1 MQHHDATSVGN
12 VCSETI
18 GTGDRYW
25 SPKQGARPLV
35 VQINVFILTPPNFY
49 AIILKKIFLIYINA
63 ILALSI
69 SHLNCC
75 HDVGL
80 SPPLLALLILL
91 LSHDFSYPLEQFVKS
106 IVATVRTIPCQQE
119 IDVLASILQ
128 FGSKIQWD
136 WNTEGKSWCVLAF
149 FEFEIGR
156 FQRNYT
162 VQYNF

>member
-35 VQINVFILTPPNFY
+35 VQINIFILTPPNFY
-49 AIILKKIFLIYINA
+49 ANIFKKNFLVYSNA

-91 LSHDFSYPLEQFVKS
+91 LSHDYSYPLEQFVKS

-128 FGSKIQWD
+128 FGSKIH
-136 WNTEGKSWCVLAF
+136 
-149 FEFEIGR
+149 
-156 FQRNYT
+156 NYISHR
-162 VQYNF
+162 

>member
-1 MQHHDATSVGN
+1 MLQSIVN
-12 VCSETI
+12 NSFRKI
-18 GTGDRYW
+18 RTGEDTGLP
-25 SPKQGARPLV
+25 SKELV
-35 VQINVFILTPPNFY
+35 LYLAQINVFILTPPNFY
-49 AIILKKIFLIYINA
+49 AIIFKKIFLVYSNA

-91 LSHDFSYPLEQFVKS
+91 LSHDYSYPLEQFVES

-136 WNTEGKSWCVLAF
+136 GNTEGKSWCVLAF

>member
-49 AIILKKIFLIYINA
+49 AIIFKKIFLIYSNA

-80 SPPLLALLILL
+80 SPPLLALL
-91 LSHDFSYPLEQFVKS
+91 SGVSCK
-106 IVATVRTIPCQQE
+106 QQE
-119 IDVLASILQ
+119 RHFLCITDLTSDIISDGIKRYDMRIVQFTEILKRSANAKSEVLLMKKKPHALH
-128 FGSKIQWD
+128 
-136 WNTEGKSWCVLAF
+136 
-149 FEFEIGR
+149 
-156 FQRNYT
+156 
-162 VQYNF
+162 

>member
-49 AIILKKIFLIYINA
+49 AIIFKKIFLIYINA

-91 LSHDFSYPLEQFVKS
+91 LSHDFSYPLKKRSGVSCK
-106 IVATVRTIPCQQE
+106 QQE
-119 IDVLASILQ
+119 RHFLCITDLTSDIISDGIKRYDMRIVQFTEILKRSANAKSEVLLMKKKPHALH
-128 FGSKIQWD
+128 
-136 WNTEGKSWCVLAF
+136 
-149 FEFEIGR
+149 
-156 FQRNYT
+156 
-162 VQYNF
+162 

>member
-49 AIILKKIFLIYINA
+49 AIIFKKIFLIYINA

-80 SPPLLALLILL
+80 SPPLLAL
-91 LSHDFSYPLEQFVKS
+91 SSGVSCK
-106 IVATVRTIPCQQE
+106 QQE
-119 IDVLASILQ
+119 RHFLCITDLTSDIISDGIKRYDMRIVQFTEILKRSANAKSEVLLMKKKPHALH
-128 FGSKIQWD
+128 
-136 WNTEGKSWCVLAF
+136 
-149 FEFEIGR
+149 
-156 FQRNYT
+156 
-162 VQYNF
+162 

>member
-49 AIILKKIFLIYINA
+49 AIIFKKIFLVYSNA

-91 LSHDFSYPLEQFVKS
+91 LSHDYSYPLE
-106 IVATVRTIPCQQE
+106 
-119 IDVLASILQ
+119 
-128 FGSKIQWD
+128 
-136 WNTEGKSWCVLAF
+136 
-149 FEFEIGR
+149 
-156 FQRNYT
+156 
-162 VQYNF
+162 